1 MEQLSFVNMVPPGAQ
16 GPFEVE
22 KIPGQVAPA
31 FPVILAP
38 TTNGCAVQVPA
49 DVEYRVFKDE
59 DGTTTVMLRFKR

>member
-1 MEQLSFVNMVPPGAQ
+1 MPEQLSFAQ

-38 TTNGCAVQVPA
+38 TTNGCAVQAPA
-49 DVEYRVFKDE
+49 DVEYRVFKDTD
-59 DGTTTVMLRFKR
+59 DGSTTVMLRFQR